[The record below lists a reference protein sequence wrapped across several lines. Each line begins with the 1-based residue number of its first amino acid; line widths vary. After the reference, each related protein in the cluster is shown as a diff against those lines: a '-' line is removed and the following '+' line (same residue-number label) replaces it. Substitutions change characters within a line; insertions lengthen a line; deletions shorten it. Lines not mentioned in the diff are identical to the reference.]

1 MIDYE
6 KLGVFY
12 MGRELDPATR
22 ARTSK
27 PYLYDAKDLTTHAIV
42 IGMTGSGKTGLCV
55 TLLEEAAIDGIPAI
69 AIDPKGD
76 IANLM
81 LLFPNLAPTDFQPWI
96 DQAEAGR
103 QGMTVEQY
111 ATSTADRWKKGLSDW
126 EQPTE
131 RIGKVLSAAD
141 IAIYTPGSN
150 AGHPISVVRSFA
162 APPAAVIKD
171 GDAYR
176 QRINSAVAGLLALL
190 GIAGDSLES
199 REHILISTIVDLAW
213 KAGQDV
219 QIASLLRQIQQPPFD
234 KVGFLDLESFFP
246 SADRFALVTRLN
258 NLFASPAFAGW
269 MEGEPLD
276 VGKLLYTADGK
287 PRISIMSIAHL
298 SDSERMFFVTILLN
312 EVLAWMRTQPGTSSL
327 RALLYMDEI
336 FGYFPPTANPPSKT
350 PMLTLLKQAR
360 AYGLGVVLATQNPV
374 DLDYKGMANTG
385 TWFLGRLQTD
395 RDKQRVL
402 DGLEGASA
410 ASGFH
415 FDRSKIDATLS
426 GLAGRTFLVNNVHE
440 DNPVLIETRFAL
452 SYLRGPMTREQ
463 IGRLMKDKV
472 PLTPAPATS
481 IDTDRSPLA
490 SPAAAGER
498 PMIPPGIEEFF
509 LPVTAPADTTS
520 LVYRPGLIGVGQ
532 AHYANVR
539 AGIDLWENI
548 FILNVLNQEVP
559 HPAWEGSKIGREIEV
574 DLVKQPT
581 AGIRFAPL
589 CADLSVPKNFTGWNS
604 ELKQYLYRYLY
615 LVLFKSKTAKMNSN
629 GKETEG
635 EFKVRVKQVMTE
647 ARDREIEKIRS
658 KYGPKLERL
667 QERMRKAQQRIEKE
681 KSQANNSI
689 IQAVLTLGS
698 SILGAI
704 FGRKTASVANVGR
717 ASTSMRSAGQAMQQ
731 RGDVARAEEDL
742 QSIEDEFHK
751 LEEEVESA
759 VNDIKDEFASAEH
772 NIEKFTVR
780 PKKSDLNVSKIGLV
794 WTPWKLDSVGIAT
807 PAFRFEGTPQGTP
820 ADEQEDA

>member
-22 ARTSK
+22 SRTDK

-81 LLFPNLAPTDFQPWI
+81 LLFPELAPQDFQPWI

-111 ATSTADRWKKGLSDW
+111 ASATADRWKKGLADW
-126 EQPTE
+126 DQPTE

-150 AGHPISVVRSFA
+150 AGHPISVVRSFS
-162 APPAAVIKD
+162 APGRAVLQD

-199 REHILISTIVDLAW
+199 REHILISTIVDQAW
-213 KAGQDV
+213 RSGQDV

-246 SADRFALVTRLN
+246 SADRFSLVTRLN

-276 VGKLLYTADGK
+276 VGRLLYTAEGK

-312 EVLAWMRTQPGTSSL
+312 EILAWMRTQPGTSSL

-336 FGYFPPTANPPSKT
+336 FGYFPPTANPPSKV

-402 DGLEGASA
+402 DGLEGAST

-415 FDRSKIDATLS
+415 FERSKIDATLS

-463 IGRLMKDKV
+463 IGRLMKGRV
-472 PLTPAPATS
+472 A
-481 IDTDRSPLA
+481 A
-490 SPAAAGER
+490 SPAPGGNDRTPLPLAAAPASGGER
-498 PMIPPGIEEFF
+498 PMIPPGIEELF
-509 LPVTAPADTTS
+509 LPHRGTQEVAS

-532 AHYANVR
+532 AHYAQ
-539 AGIDLWENI
+539 AKLGIDLWENI
-548 FILNVLNQEVP
+548 YILNTFAQEIP
-559 HPAWEGSKIGREIEV
+559 HPAWEGSKLGREIEV
-574 DLVKQPT
+574 DLIKQPT

-589 CADLSVPKNFTGWNS
+589 PADLSVAKNFSGWSS

-615 LVLFKSKTAKMNSN
+615 LVLFKAKKAKLNSEA
-629 GKETEG
+629 KETEG

-647 ARDREIEKIRS
+647 SRDREIEKIRA
-658 KYGPKLERL
+658 KFGPKLERL
-667 QERMRKAQQRIEKE
+667 QERMRKAQQRIDKE

-704 FGRKTASVANVGR
+704 FGRKTVSVTNVGR
-717 ASTSMRSAGQAMQQ
+717 ASSTVRSAGQAMQQ
-731 RGDVARAEEDL
+731 RGDVARAEDDFHA
-742 QSIEDEFHK
+742 IEEEFHK
-751 LEEEVESA
+751 LEEEVEGA
-759 VNDIKDEFASAEH
+759 VQEIKEEFGEAEGDIER
-772 NIEKFTVR
+772 FTVR
-780 PKKSDLNVSKIGLV
+780 PRKSDLTVSKIALI
-794 WTPWKLDSVGIAT
+794 WTPWQVDAAGIAT
-807 PAFRFEGTPQGTP
+807 PAFDFAGVPQGKP
-820 ADEQEDA
+820 ADEQEEG